1 MKIAYIG
8 IDLFLPALQILLDL
22 GCEFVELFT
31 CETDNLTEFHDGVVA
46 LAEKSG
52 APYTTARITV
62 SDFERLKSKGC
73 EAVIC
78 AGYYYKIPVY
88 PALPTVN
95 IHPSLLPYGRG
106 CWPMPWDILQK
117 RERSGVTIHKI
128 AEGFDT
134 GDILLQES
142 FVLDACENLATFM
155 QKVYACLPNML
166 TQLTARFDSLY
177 ANARPQ
183 GDGVYLPMPEKELYT
198 LTEQTTFEQAELVL
212 RAFYGYDCYYRTE
225 NAEYRLIRAV
235 AVRDGCSANAD
246 TVSFPI
252 CGGFAVCERKNVDKI
267 SL

>member
-22 GCEFVELFT
+22 GCELVELFT

-46 LAEKSG
+46 LAEKCG

-88 PALPTVN
+88 PSLPTIN

-106 CWPMPWDILQK
+106 GWPMPWDILQK
-117 RERSGVTIHKI
+117 RQRSGVTVHKI

-134 GDILLQES
+134 GDILLQEA
-142 FVLDACENLATFM
+142 FALDERESLETFM

-166 TQLTARFDSLY
+166 TQLLTRFDFLY

-183 GDGVYLPMPEKELYT
+183 GDGVYLPMPKKELYT
-198 LTEQTTFEQAELVL
+198 LTEQTPFDRAELVL

-225 NAEYRLIRAV
+225 SAEYRMIRAV
-235 AVRDGCSANAD
+235 AVRDGFANSNGI
-246 TVSFPI
+246 SFSI
-252 CGGFAVCERKNVDKI
+252 RGGFVVCERKNVDKI